1 MTVDIGALVDSLTVE
16 EKVGQIVMVGMEET
30 WLSPALAERL
40 ERLSIGNVIFLGRNY
55 VGPDQMRGFTDALRG
70 LATARRVPIGF
81 LTAIDQEGGIVARLL
96 NGATVFPGNM
106 ALGAT
111 RSTQLSMLCS
121 RIMAQEMLQMGLNM
135 NLAPVLDVNNNP
147 DNPGI
152 GVRSYG
158 ESPELVAELGVA
170 AIEGSQR
177 VGVMATAKHFPGK
190 GDVTIDSHLDLPTVA
205 HDMERL
211 EKVELLPFK
220 AAIEAGIGAIMTA
233 HVFFPAVEPE
243 PLLPATLSEKVLTGL
258 LREKL
263 GFEGIVIT
271 DDLYMGAISKA
282 FGVGEAAI
290 RAIIAG
296 ADIALMCHHP
306 EQQEQAIGEI
316 LAAVR
321 SGRISEARLNSAVR
335 RVLTSKVRFGLL
347 EPRTTGASYEGSPAE
362 CCGSAAGRELALDI
376 ARRAVTLV
384 RNDEGLIP
392 FKLAGGAGGAGDD
405 AEGAEGAA
413 GEGVDEDAG
422 ESGEAEAGGDGGAE
436 AAGGADA
443 GGDGGAGAT
452 RPMPNVLVVSPD
464 LASLT
469 LVEDMESHR
478 SALAKAVRRIV
489 PTAEDVVVSQSPNEE
504 QIQAAAESAR
514 GRDLVIVGTNNGHLY
529 PAQAELVRRVA
540 ATGSPVVVIAMR
552 NPYDVST
559 FPEIGTYIAAY
570 GYRDCNLRAA
580 AELVFGRVA
589 PVGALPVTIPGL

>member
-413 GEGVDEDAG
+413 GESADE
-422 ESGEAEAGGDGGAE
+422 
-436 AAGGADA
+436 DA
-443 GGDGGAGAT
+443 GGDGGAGAA